1 VHHRIEFRSVG
12 GPPAPGAAIRNRTIR
27 LSLPFPSAHEL
38 HLQTLRLVAVFML
51 LAAAGC
57 GSSTPVIITV
67 PPSVSVSP
75 KGAGLVESQSL
86 LLTATVMNDGTP
98 GGVTWSVSGGGTF
111 SNTTAT
117 TARYTAPNTPG
128 VVTIIATSVADGT
141 KTASAT
147 VGVTDLS
154 GVFTYHNDL
163 SRDGANQ
170 QEYALTTATV
180 RSTTFGKLFSCP
192 VDGAIY
198 AQPLWVANATI
209 AGAQHNA
216 VFVATTHDTVYAFD
230 ADVAPCQTLWS
241 KSLLVAGETWVDW
254 NDVNTGDI
262 QPDIG
267 IVGTPVIDP
276 ASHTIY
282 VVAKSKISGTN
293 CTPVVS
299 CHHRLHA
306 LSLLDGS
313 EAAAATDITSAITVP
328 GTGDGSSGGI
338 VPFDPLHENER
349 SGLALSNGVVY
360 VAWASHG
367 DNTPYHG
374 WVIGFDKSSLQ
385 RVATLNVNP
394 NGDHSGIWMAGGA
407 PSADSAGNLYLLTGN
422 GTFDANT
429 GGSDYGDS
437 TVKLNTAGGLSVAG
451 YFSPAD
457 QSSLSANDTDH
468 GSGGAA
474 ILLDPPAGSPHQ
486 HLLIG
491 GGKEGNLFLLDRD
504 NLGGYGGN
512 SNPPDSNVIQKFSL
526 GNAIFATAA
535 LWNNTLFL
543 AGWGGPL
550 QAFSFQPNAGT
561 FATPAASQSANI
573 FSRFGATPSVSS
585 RGTSNGI
592 VWALDFSQYC
602 TQQAPGCGPVVLH
615 AYDATNLASELWN
628 SGVTAGNAVKF
639 TVPTVANGK
648 VYVGTRGN
656 NTGGAANSTSTPG
669 ELDVF
674 GLLPN

>member
-1 VHHRIEFRSVG
+1 MNTQ
-12 GPPAPGAAIRNRTIR
+12 PTRT
-27 LSLPFPSAHEL
+27 LCL
-38 HLQTLRLVAVFML
+38 LVIFL
-51 LAAAGC
+51 LLGMAGC
-57 GSSTPVIITV
+57 GSSNPTTV
-67 PPSVSVSP
+67 TLSVTISP
-75 KGAGLVESQSL
+75 KRGGLTESQTL
-86 LLTATVMNDGTP
+86 PLTASVINDMAP
-98 GGVTWSVSGGGTF
+98 GGVTWSVSGGGSL
-111 SNTTAT
+111 SNTTSTAT
-117 TARYTAPNTPG
+117 LYTAPNSPG
-128 VVTIIATSVADGT
+128 VVTITATSIADPS
-141 KTASAT
+141 KTASAII
-147 VGVTDLS
+147 GVTDLL

-163 SRDGANQ
+163 SRDGTNS

-180 RSTTFGKLFSCP
+180 TSTTFGKLFSCP

-198 AQPLWVANATI
+198 AQPLWVANLTI

-230 ADVAPCQTLWS
+230 ADASPCQTLWS
-241 KSLLVAGETWVDW
+241 KSLLPAGETWVDW
-254 NDVNTGDI
+254 NDVDTGDL

-267 IVGTPVIDP
+267 IIGTPVIDP
-276 ASHTIY
+276 ASHKIY
-282 VVAKSKISGTN
+282 VVAKSKISGTS
-293 CTPVVS
+293 CTPAAS

-313 EAAAATDITSAITVP
+313 ESVAATDITSAITVT
-328 GTGDGSSGGI
+328 GTGDGSSGGL
-338 VPFDPLHENER
+338 VPFDPLRENER
-349 SGLALSNGVVY
+349 SGLVLSNGIVY

-367 DNTPYHG
+367 DITPYHG
-374 WVIGFDKSSLQ
+374 WVIGFDKSTLQ
-385 RVATLNVNP
+385 RVATFNANP

-407 PSADSAGNLYLLTGN
+407 PSADSSGNLYFLTGN

-437 TVKLNTAGGLSVAG
+437 TVKLSTAAGLSVAG

-457 QSSLSANDTDH
+457 QAILSADDTDH

-474 ILLDPPAGSPHQ
+474 ILLDQPAGSPHQ

-491 GGKEGNLFLLDRD
+491 GGKEGSLFLLDRD

-512 SNPPDSNVIQKFSL
+512 ANPPDSNVVQKFSL
-526 GNAIFATAA
+526 GNQIFATAA
-535 LWNNTLFL
+535 FWNNTLFL

-550 QAFSFQPNAGT
+550 QSFSFNTNAGT
-561 FATPAASQSANI
+561 FTAPASSQSINI

-602 TQQAPGCGPVVLH
+602 TQQAPGCGPVIVH
-615 AYDATNLASELWN
+615 AYDATNLATELWN
-628 SGVTAGNAVKF
+628 SAATAGNAVKF

-656 NTGGAANSTSTPG
+656 NTGAAASSTTTPG
-669 ELDVF
+669 ELDAF
-674 GLLPN
+674 GILPN